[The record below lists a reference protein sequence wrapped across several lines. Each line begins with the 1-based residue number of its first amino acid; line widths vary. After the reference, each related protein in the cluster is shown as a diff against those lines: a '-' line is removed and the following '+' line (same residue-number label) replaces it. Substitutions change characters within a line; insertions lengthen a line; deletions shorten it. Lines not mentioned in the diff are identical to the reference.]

1 MRTRY
6 NPYNECRQKIQSFH
20 ELLLLAESENDEAL
34 LPDLQKESESL
45 QKDVARLEMLSLFD
59 SPYDGSSAI
68 FSIHAGA
75 GGTEACDWVDML
87 LRMYARWCDAQG
99 YRVEMVDF
107 TPGDEAGK
115 RSVTLL
121 VEGKF
126 AYGKLKT
133 EKGVHRLV
141 RISPFDSN
149 NRRHTSFAAVDV
161 IPEVEADTDV
171 DVDPSELRIDTFRA
185 SGAGG
190 QHVNKT
196 SSAVRITHIP
206 TGTVVSCQA
215 ERSQHRNKEVAMKIL
230 KSRLMKMLEDEHK
243 EKIEELRGESKDIAW
258 GNQIR
263 SYVFQPYQL
272 IKDHRTNHEMGN
284 VQRVMDGDIDDFI
297 DAALRWQKQQGAGK

>member
-1 MRTRY
+1 MNTLRSRY
-6 NPYNECRQKIQSFH
+6 NPYKECSQKIQSFC
-20 ELLLLAESENDEAL
+20 EFLLLAESENDESL
-34 LPDLQKESESL
+34 LTELQKESESL
-45 QKDVARLEMLSLFD
+45 QKETARLELVSLFD
-59 SPYDGSSAI
+59 EPYDGSSAI

-87 LRMYARWCDAQG
+87 LRMYARWCEVQG

-115 RSVTLL
+115 RSVTILI
-121 VEGKF
+121 EGKF
-126 AYGKLKT
+126 AYGKLKI

-141 RISPFDSN
+141 RISPFDAN
-149 NRRHTSFAAVDV
+149 KRRHTSFAAVDV

-171 DVDPSELRIDTFRA
+171 DVNPSELRIDTFRA

-215 ERSQHRNKEVAMKIL
+215 ERSQHRNKEVAMKVL

-243 EKIEELRGESKDIAW
+243 EKIEELRGEAKDIAW

-263 SYVFQPYQL
+263 SYVFQPYQMV
-272 IKDHRTNHEMGN
+272 KDHRTNYEVGN

-297 DAALRWQKQQGAGK
+297 DAALRWQKQK

>member
-1 MRTRY
+1 M
-6 NPYNECRQKIQSFH
+6 
-20 ELLLLAESENDEAL
+20 LAEAEKDETFF
-34 LPDLQKESESL
+34 PELQKESEAI
-45 QKDVARLEMLSLFD
+45 QKDVARLELLSLFNE
-59 SPYDGSSAI
+59 PYDAHSAI

-75 GGTEACDWVDML
+75 GGTEACDWVDIL
-87 LRMYARWCDAQG
+87 LRMYTRWCDLQG
-99 YRVEMVDF
+99 YKVELVDF

-115 RSVTLL
+115 RSVTFL

-141 RISPFDSN
+141 RISPFDANS
-149 NRRHTSFAAVDV
+149 RRHTSFAAADV

-171 DVDPSELRIDTFRA
+171 AVNPSELRIDTFRA

-215 ERSQHRNKEVAMKIL
+215 ERSQHRNKEVAMKVL
-230 KSRLMKMLEDEHK
+230 KSRLVKMLEEEHK
-243 EKIEELRGESKDIAW
+243 ERIEELRGETKDIAW

-263 SYVFQPYQL
+263 SYVFHPYQM
-272 IKDHRTNHEMGN
+272 IKDHRTNYEVGN
-284 VQRVMDGDIDDFI
+284 VQKVMDGALDDFI
-297 DAALRWQKQQGAGK
+297 DATLRWQKTQGAVK

>member
-1 MRTRY
+1 M
-6 NPYNECRQKIQSFH
+6 
-20 ELLLLAESENDEAL
+20 LAEAEKDESL
-34 LPDLQKESESL
+34 FPELQKESETI
-45 QKDVARLEMLSLFD
+45 QKDVARLELLSLFNE
-59 SPYDGSSAI
+59 PYDAHSAI

-87 LRMYARWCDAQG
+87 LRMYMRWCDVQG
-99 YRVEMVDF
+99 YKVELVDF

-115 RSVTLL
+115 RSVTFL

-141 RISPFDSN
+141 RISPFDANS
-149 NRRHTSFAAVDV
+149 RRHTSFAAADV

-171 DVDPSELRIDTFRA
+171 AVNPSELRIDTFRA

-215 ERSQHRNKEVAMKIL
+215 ERSQHRNKEVAMKVL
-230 KSRLMKMLEDEHK
+230 KSRLMKMLEEEHK
-243 EKIEELRGESKDIAW
+243 EKIEELRGETKDIAW

-263 SYVFQPYQL
+263 SYVFHPYQM
-272 IKDHRTNHEMGN
+272 IKDHRTNYEVGN
-284 VQRVMDGDIDDFI
+284 VQKVMDGGLDDFI
-297 DAALRWQKQQGAGK
+297 DATLRWQKAQGAGSREQGTGK